1 MNQLQRHDFPVTLKA
16 HNPAPKTELDFTTPF
31 ELLIAVMLSAQATEV
46 SINKA
51 TKKLYPTVNTAE
63 TLFALGVE
71 ELKPYIK
78 TIGLFNYK
86 AENVIKT
93 CRLII
98 DTHSSEV
105 PESREALEA
114 LPGVGR
120 KTAIVMLN
128 IAFNRLLLLS
138 IHIYSFYL
146 TVLG

>member
-1 MNQLQRHDFPVTLKA
+1 
-16 HNPAPKTELDFTTPF
+16 
-31 ELLIAVMLSAQATEV
+31 MLSVQATDV

-51 TKKLYPTVNTAE
+51 TKKLYPTANTAE
-63 TLFALGVE
+63 TLFASGVE

-105 PESREALEA
+105 PESRETLEA

-138 IHIYSFYL
+138 IHIYSVYL